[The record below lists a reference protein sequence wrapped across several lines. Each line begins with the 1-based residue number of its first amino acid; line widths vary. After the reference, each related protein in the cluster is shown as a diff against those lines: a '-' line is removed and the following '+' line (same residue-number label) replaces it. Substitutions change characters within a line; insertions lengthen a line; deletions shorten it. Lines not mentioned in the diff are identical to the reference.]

1 MYLQRLIFFGQILKT
16 KYYIY
21 VKMFKKNKN
30 MEGHYSRI
38 DFEKCLLK

>member
-1 MYLQRLIFFGQILKT
+1 MCLQKLIFLGQILKT

-30 MEGHYSRI
+30 MDI
-38 DFEKCLLK
+38 AVLILKNVY